1 MIEGLMQ
8 ALTPSHMLWL
18 TVGVMIGMVVGT
30 LPGLTATMGT
40 ALLVPFTFALEP
52 GEGVAMLGGIYVCAM
67 FSDAIPACLVNT
79 PGTPA
84 AMATAFDGH
93 PMVLEGCGQEA
104 IVASCFSSAL
114 GTLFGAGCYLLLA
127 FPMITIALLFGP
139 PEFFWLGIFA
149 LTIVGSLAGDSV
161 LKGLAGGA
169 IGLLISSVGISH
181 ANEVARYTLGVPELR
196 GGVSLVAGLIGIFAV
211 PQVFS
216 MVSEL
221 RRKEFVAEYKPRRGV
236 TLKTI
241 TRVLAQPMHFVRSAV
256 IGSFI
261 GILPGAGSPIAALI
275 SYNEAVR
282 WSKDKSRYGKGDLRG
297 VTASEIANNAAAPA
311 AMIPLVTLGVPGSS
325 VAAVIA
331 GALMLQGLNPGP
343 ELFQGNGT
351 LVYSFGWSLMLAGI
365 VTFILGSLFAP
376 LLVRIIRI
384 PLRLL
389 APLIIFLA
397 VIGAYA
403 IRNNIFDVYIMFGIG
418 VFVFLIKPLGF
429 HPGPIGLGL
438 ILGPIIEPSL
448 VQAMYLADA
457 SSIGEV
463 FFSGTLNIIL
473 ITLTVISIALVIWT
487 RMKDRAQKRVGNS
500 AEGQSA
506 AADETEQEAACK
518 D

>member
-1 MIEGLMQ
+1 MFEGLMI
-8 ALTPSHMLWL
+8 ALTPSYLFWL
-18 TVGVMIGMVVGT
+18 TVGVMMGMVVGT

-40 ALLVPFTFALEP
+40 ALLVPFTFALP
-52 GEGVAMLGGIYVCAM
+52 AGAGLAMLGGLYVCAM

-93 PMVLEGCGQEA
+93 PMVLQGRGQEA
-104 IVASCFSSAL
+104 IVAACFSSAL

-127 FPMITIALLFGP
+127 WPMISIALQFGP

-149 LTIVGSLAGDSV
+149 LTIIGSLAGKSI

-181 ANEVARYTLGVPELR
+181 ANEVSRFTFGVPELR
-196 GGVSLVAGLIGIFAV
+196 GGVSLVAALIGVFAV
-211 PQVFS
+211 PQVLS
-216 MVSEL
+216 MITEL
-221 RRKEFVAEYKPRRGV
+221 RKKDSISEYKRTPGV

-241 TRVLAQPMHFVRSAV
+241 REVLSTPVHFLRSAS

-261 GILPGAGSPIAALI
+261 GILPGAGSPIAALV

-282 WSKDKSRYGKGDLRG
+282 WSKDKSKFGKGDIRG

-325 VAAVIA
+325 PAAVIA
-331 GALMLQGLNPGP
+331 GALMLRGLNPGP
-343 ELFQGNGT
+343 ELFLSDGT
-351 LVYSFGWSLMLAGI
+351 LVYSFGWSLFLAGI
-365 VTFILGSLFAP
+365 VTFILGILFAP
-376 LLVRIIRI
+376 LLVRIIQI

-389 APLIIFLA
+389 APLIMFLA

-403 IRNNIFDVYIMFGIG
+403 IRNNIFDVYMMFGLG
-418 VFVFLIKPLGF
+418 VFVFLIRRLGF
-429 HPGPIGLGL
+429 HPGPIGLGI

-448 VQAMYLADA
+448 VQALYISNA
-457 SSIGEV
+457 SSIGNV
-463 FFSGTLNIIL
+463 FFTGTLNLIL
-473 ITLTVISIALVIWT
+473 ISITVLSILLVLWT
-487 RMKDRAQKRVGNS
+487 RYKDYTRDRANNQLE
-500 AEGQSA
+500 AE
-506 AADETEQEAACK
+506 
-518 D
+518 